1 MTATPDPNAAEA
13 ARLRAAHELLD
24 ERPSPGVRAAVLRAA
39 AESARGDSLTEPVR
53 AARRR
58 PARWW
63 LGWQPAAA
71 ATVAVGI
78 LAVGI
83 SVHVEH
89 EGPIASHPETSA
101 APGAA
106 APAAPPAP
114 ATNAES
120 FSKAREAMPAVIA
133 PPPAPRPPVP
143 ADALR
148 ATKRDLDRPAEAAPF
163 ALRAP
168 GGSPA
173 AAAADSAA
181 QTRASPGPESAGSVS
196 SSLGAAPGPSAER
209 AARLQASPAAA
220 LAPPAAAPAAKALL
234 QNRAEPSRPDA
245 NADPSQRSASPDD
258 WLRRIIELRRAGRN
272 AEADDELAR
281 FRTAFP
287 NVKIPG
293 DALR

>member
-13 ARLRAAHELLD
+13 ARLRSAHELLD

-39 AESARGDSLTEPVR
+39 AESARGGSLTEPVR

-71 ATVAVGI
+71 GAVAVGI

-89 EGPIASHPETSA
+89 EGPVASHPETSA
-101 APGAA
+101 APAAA

-148 ATKRDLDRPAEAAPF
+148 ATKRDLDRPA
-163 ALRAP
+163 
-168 GGSPA
+168 
-173 AAAADSAA
+173 
-181 QTRASPGPESAGSVS
+181 
-196 SSLGAAPGPSAER
+196 
-209 AARLQASPAAA
+209 PAAA
-220 LAPPAAAPAAKALL
+220 LAPPAAAPVATPPRAAAPAAKALL

-245 NADPSQRSASPDD
+245 NANPSQRSASPDD